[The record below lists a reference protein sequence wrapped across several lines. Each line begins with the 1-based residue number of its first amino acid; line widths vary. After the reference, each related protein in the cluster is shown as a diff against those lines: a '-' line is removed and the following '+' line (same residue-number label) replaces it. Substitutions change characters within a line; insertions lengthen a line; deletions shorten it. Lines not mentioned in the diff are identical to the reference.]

1 MDSMIFHGIY
11 VTVIVLL
18 LFGVSIFAHE
28 LGHFITARLFGMV
41 VEVFSLGF
49 GPSIWKKK
57 YRGTLYKIGIFPIG
71 GYVALPQM
79 DPTDALPTVKPKQTD
94 ATTGT
99 SAQEPATPPPK
110 PWSPMAPPE
119 AGKPWSPMAPP
130 EAGKPWSPMAPP
142 EAGKPW
148 SPMAPPEAGKPLPP
162 VAPWKK
168 IIVAAAGAAGNMVL
182 AAIIAWIVYWG
193 GKPSTPG
200 ERCAVIGFVDTNSVA
215 YTSGL
220 RLGDEILAVNDVPVA
235 TWNDVI
241 QENTRFETVRFA
253 VRTPAGTNMITVPT
267 EKNALGFRMVDG
279 LREITL
285 CKVMAVETESSAAQA
300 GVHPEDVILR
310 FNDVTVLSIE
320 HLVTLVSARPDQ
332 PTPLAVERGGQILA
346 LTVSPQLDS
355 SLGRARI
362 GIRFDPMAV
371 DYDKVVHIPP
381 SVQLKG
387 HATMILR
394 VVRALLTPKEAKHT
408 SEGLGGP
415 PMILYMIQDAVRK
428 GIMIALWFMCFLNV
442 NLAII
447 NLLPIPVLDGGHIM
461 FSLWELVTRRPIHPK
476 LIAWIYQVF
485 FFLFI
490 AVFILL
496 SGRDFQRLYQL
507 HQLSKTVARQMAVT
521 NVVTNAVAGTAP
533 SAATNEPGTP

>member
-1 MDSMIFHGIY
+1 MIFHGIY

-28 LGHFITARLFGMV
+28 LGHFITARVFGMV

-79 DPTDALPTVKPKQTD
+79 DPTEALPTVKPKQTD
-94 ATTGT
+94 VTAGT
-99 SAQEPATPPPK
+99 PANEPATPPPK
-110 PWSPMAPPE
+110 P
-119 AGKPWSPMAPP
+119 
-130 EAGKPWSPMAPP
+130 
-142 EAGKPW
+142 
-148 SPMAPPEAGKPLPP
+148 LPA

-168 IIVAAAGAAGNMVL
+168 IVVAAAGAAGNMVL
-182 AAIIAWIVYWG
+182 AVIIAWIVYLG

-215 YTSGL
+215 YTSGM
-220 RLGDEILAVNDVPVA
+220 RIGDEILAVNDVPVT
-235 TWNDVI
+235 TWNNVI
-241 QENTRFETVRFA
+241 QENARFETVRFA
-253 VRTPAGTNMITVPT
+253 VRTPIGTNMITVPT
-267 EKNALGFRMVDG
+267 EKNALGFRMVKG
-279 LREITL
+279 LREVSL
-285 CKVMAVETESSAAQA
+285 CKVMAVEAKSSAAQA
-300 GVHPEDVILR
+300 GVHPEDVIAR
-310 FNDVTVLSIE
+310 FNDVTVLSVE
-320 HLVTLVSARPDQ
+320 HLISLVSARPDT
-332 PTPLAVERGGQILA
+332 PTPLAVERGGEILT
-346 LTVSPQLDS
+346 LTVSPQLDPA
-355 SLGRARI
+355 LGRARI

-371 DYDKVVHIPP
+371 DYDQVVHIPP
-381 SVQLKG
+381 SVQLKN

-394 VVRALLTPKEAKHT
+394 VVRALVSKEARHT
-408 SEGLGGP
+408 VEGLGGP

-476 LIAWIYQVF
+476 LIAWIHQVF

-490 AVFILL
+490 AAIILL

-507 HQLSKTVARQMAVT
+507 RQLSKTVARHMAVT
-521 NVVTNAVAGTAP
+521 NAVTNAATGAETNATAVP
-533 SAATNEPGTP
+533 EAVTNEPAEP

>member
-1 MDSMIFHGIY
+1 MILHGIY

-79 DPTDALPTVKPKQTD
+79 DPTEALPTAKPKQTD
-94 ATTGT
+94 VTAGT
-99 SAQEPATPPPK
+99 AAKEPAPPP
-110 PWSPMAPPE
+110 
-119 AGKPWSPMAPP
+119 
-130 EAGKPWSPMAPP
+130 
-142 EAGKPW
+142 
-148 SPMAPPEAGKPLPP
+148 KPLPP

-200 ERCAVIGFVDTNSVA
+200 ERSAVIGFVDTNSVA

-220 RLGDEILAVNDVPVA
+220 RIGDEILAVNDVPVA

-241 QENTRFETVRFA
+241 QENARFETVCFA
-253 VRTPAGTNMITVPT
+253 MRTPQGTNLITVPT

-279 LREITL
+279 LREVSL
-285 CKVMAVETESSAAQA
+285 CKVMAVEAQSSAARA
-300 GVHPEDVILR
+300 GVQPEDIIVR
-310 FNDVTVLSIE
+310 FNDVTVLSVE
-320 HLVTLVSARPDQ
+320 HLVSLVSARTDTL
-332 PTPLAVERGGQILA
+332 TPLAVERGGQILA
-346 LTVSPQLDS
+346 LTVSPQLDPN
-355 SLGRARI
+355 LGRARI

-371 DYDKVVHIPP
+371 DYDQVVHIPP

-394 VVRALLTPKEAKHT
+394 VVRALVSKEARHT
-408 SEGLGGP
+408 AEGLGGP

-442 NLAII
+442 NLAIL

-476 LIAWIYQVF
+476 LITWIYQVF

-490 AVFILL
+490 AAIILL

-507 HQLSKTVARQMAVT
+507 RQLSKTVAHQMAVT
-521 NVVTNAVAGTAP
+521 NTSDHGVTHQRNGVNRHKSP
-533 SAATNEPGTP
+533 

>member
-1 MDSMIFHGIY
+1 MIFHGIY

-28 LGHFITARLFGMV
+28 LGHFIAARAFGMV

-94 ATTGT
+94 VTESVAAPQGGA
-99 SAQEPATPPPK
+99 SLPAIPSPK
-110 PWSPMAPPE
+110 PP
-119 AGKPWSPMAPP
+119 
-130 EAGKPWSPMAPP
+130 
-142 EAGKPW
+142 
-148 SPMAPPEAGKPLPP
+148 PP

-168 IIVAAAGAAGNMVL
+168 IVVAAAGAAGNMVL

-200 ERCAVIGFVDTNSVA
+200 ERSAIIGFVDTNSVA

-220 RLGDEILAVNDVPVA
+220 RIGHEVLAVNDVPVA

-241 QENTRFETVRFA
+241 QENARFETVRFV
-253 VRTPAGTNMITVPT
+253 VRTPQGTNMITVPT

-285 CKVMAVETESSAAQA
+285 CKVMAVEAESSAAQA
-300 GVHPEDVILR
+300 GVQPEDIIVR
-310 FNDVTVLSIE
+310 FNDVAVFSVE
-320 HLVTLVSARPDQ
+320 HLVALVSARPDTL
-332 PTPLAVERGGQILA
+332 TPLAVERGGEILA
-346 LTVSPQLDS
+346 LTVSPQLDPV
-355 SLGRARI
+355 LGRARI

-371 DYDKVVHIPP
+371 DYDQVVHIPP

-394 VVRALLTPKEAKHT
+394 VVRALVSKEARHT
-408 SEGLGGP
+408 AEGLGGP

-442 NLAII
+442 NLAIL
-447 NLLPIPVLDGGHIM
+447 NLMPIPVLDGGHIM

-476 LIAWIYQVF
+476 LIAWIYQFF

-490 AVFILL
+490 AAIILL
-496 SGRDFQRLYQL
+496 SGRDFQRLYKL
-507 HQLSKTVARQMAVT
+507 RQLSKTVARQMAD
-521 NVVTNAVAGTAP
+521 TNALAVPEAV
-533 SAATNEPGTP
+533 TNEPAAP

>member
-1 MDSMIFHGIY
+1 MDLILHGIY

-28 LGHFITARLFGMV
+28 LGHFLTARVFGMV

-57 YRGTLYKIGIFPIG
+57 YRGTLYKIGVFPIG

-79 DPTDALPTVKPKQTD
+79 DPTDTLPAAKSKQPDVTA
-94 ATTGT
+94 ATP
-99 SAQEPATPPPK
+99 AKEPATPPP
-110 PWSPMAPPE
+110 
-119 AGKPWSPMAPP
+119 
-130 EAGKPWSPMAPP
+130 
-142 EAGKPW
+142 
-148 SPMAPPEAGKPLPP
+148 KPLPP

-168 IIVAAAGAAGNMVL
+168 IVVAAAGAAGNIVL

-200 ERCAVIGFVDTNSVA
+200 ERCAVIGFVDTNSAA

-220 RLGDEILAVNDVPVA
+220 RIGDEILAVNDFPVT

-241 QENTRFETVRFA
+241 QENARFETVRFA
-253 VRTPAGTNMITVPT
+253 VRTPQGTNMITVPT
-267 EKNALGFRMVDG
+267 AKNALGFRMVDG

-285 CKVMAVETESSAAQA
+285 CKVMAVEAESSAAKA
-300 GVHPEDVILR
+300 GVHPEDIIVR
-310 FNDVTVLSIE
+310 FNDVTVFSVE
-320 HLVTLVSARPDQ
+320 HLVTLISARPDR
-332 PTPLAVERGGQILA
+332 PSPLAVERGGQILV
-346 LTVSPQLDS
+346 LTVSPQLDPA
-355 SLGRARI
+355 LGRARI

-371 DYDKVVHIPP
+371 DYDQVVHIPP

-394 VVRALLTPKEAKHT
+394 VVRALVSKEARHT
-408 SEGLGGP
+408 AEGLGGP

-476 LIAWIYQVF
+476 LIGWIYQVF

-490 AVFILL
+490 AAIILL

-507 HQLSKTVARQMAVT
+507 RQLSKTVARQMSVTNAATGAETNARAVAEAVT
-521 NVVTNAVAGTAP
+521 N
-533 SAATNEPGTP
+533 EPAEP

>member
-1 MDSMIFHGIY
+1 MDLILHVTY

-28 LGHFITARLFGMV
+28 LGHFITARVFGMV

-79 DPTDALPTVKPKQTD
+79 DPTDAAPAVKPQQANVPESVVAPQGGASLPT
-94 ATTGT
+94 A
-99 SAQEPATPPPK
+99 SPP
-110 PWSPMAPPE
+110 
-119 AGKPWSPMAPP
+119 
-130 EAGKPWSPMAPP
+130 
-142 EAGKPW
+142 
-148 SPMAPPEAGKPLPP
+148 KPLPP

-168 IIVAAAGAAGNMVL
+168 IIVAAAGAAGNVVL

-215 YTSGL
+215 YANGL
-220 RLGDEILAVNDVPVA
+220 RLGDEILAVNDFPVA

-241 QENTRFETVRFA
+241 QENARFETVRFA
-253 VRTPAGTNMITVPT
+253 VRTPAGTNTITVPT

-285 CKVMAVETESSAAQA
+285 CKVMAVEAESSAAQA
-300 GVHPEDVILR
+300 GVQPEDIIVR
-310 FNDVTVLSIE
+310 FNDAIVFSVE
-320 HLVTLVSARPDQ
+320 HLIALVSARPDS
-332 PTPLAVERGGQILA
+332 PTPLTVERSGQILV
-346 LTVSPQLDS
+346 LTVSPQLDPA
-355 SLGRARI
+355 LGRARI

-381 SVQLKG
+381 GVQLKG

-394 VVRALLTPKEAKHT
+394 VVRALVSKEARHT
-408 SEGLGGP
+408 AEGLGGP

-476 LIAWIYQVF
+476 LIGWIYQVF

-490 AVFILL
+490 AAIILL
-496 SGRDFQRLYQL
+496 SGRDFQRLYKL
-507 HQLSKTVARQMAVT
+507 RQLSQTVARQMAATNATTSAETNALAVPEAVT
-521 NVVTNAVAGTAP
+521 NKPA
-533 SAATNEPGTP
+533 EP

>member
-1 MDSMIFHGIY
+1 MSFHGIY

-28 LGHFITARLFGMV
+28 LGHFLAARAFGMV

-57 YRGTLYKIGIFPIG
+57 WRGTLYKIGVFPVG

-79 DPTDALPTVKPKQTD
+79 DPTEALPAAKPKQTD
-94 ATTGT
+94 TTAET

-110 PWSPMAPPE
+110 PGSPT
-119 AGKPWSPMAPP
+119 
-130 EAGKPWSPMAPP
+130 
-142 EAGKPW
+142 
-148 SPMAPPEAGKPLPP
+148 APPEAGKPLPP

-168 IIVAAAGAAGNMVL
+168 IIVAAAGAAGNIVL

-200 ERCAVIGFVDTNSVA
+200 ERCAVIGFVNTNSAA

-220 RLGDEILAVNDVPVA
+220 RIGDEILAVNDVPVA

-241 QENTRFETVRFA
+241 QENARFETVRFA
-253 VRTPAGTNMITVPT
+253 VRTPQGTNMMTVPT

-285 CKVMAVETESSAAQA
+285 CKVMTVEAKYSAAQA
-300 GVHPEDVILR
+300 GVHPKDLIVK
-310 FNDVTVLSIE
+310 FNNVTVLSVD
-320 HLVTLVSARPDQ
+320 HLISLVSARPDM
-332 PTPLAVERGGQILA
+332 PTPLTVERGGKLLI
-346 LTVSPQLDS
+346 LTVAPQLDPA
-355 SLGRARI
+355 LGRARI

-371 DYDKVVHIPP
+371 DYDQVVHIPP

-394 VVRALLTPKEAKHT
+394 VVRALVSKEARHT
-408 SEGLGGP
+408 AEGLGGP

-461 FSLWELVTRRPIHPK
+461 FCLWELVTRRPVHPK

-490 AVFILL
+490 AAIILL
-496 SGRDFQRLYQL
+496 SVRDFQRLYRL
-507 HQLSKTVARQMAVT
+507 RQLSKTAARQMAVT
-521 NVVTNAVAGTAP
+521 NAITNTATGVETNALAVPEAV
-533 SAATNEPGTP
+533 TNEPATP

>member
-1 MDSMIFHGIY
+1 MSLYGIY

-28 LGHFITARLFGMV
+28 LGHFIAARVFGMV

-49 GPSIWKKK
+49 GPAIWKKK
-57 YRGTLYKIGIFPIG
+57 HGGILYKIGIFPIG

-79 DPTDALPTVKPKQTD
+79 DPTEALPAVKPKRTD
-94 ATTGT
+94 GAE
-99 SAQEPATPPPK
+99 SAAAPQASASLPTTPPP
-110 PWSPMAPPE
+110 
-119 AGKPWSPMAPP
+119 
-130 EAGKPWSPMAPP
+130 
-142 EAGKPW
+142 
-148 SPMAPPEAGKPLPP
+148 KPLPP

-168 IIVAAAGAAGNMVL
+168 IIVAASGAAGNVVL

-200 ERCAVIGFVDTNSVA
+200 ERSAIIGFVDTNSAA
-215 YTSGL
+215 YANGL
-220 RLGDEILAVNDVPVA
+220 RIGDEILTINDVPVA
-235 TWNDVI
+235 TWNNVI
-241 QENTRFETVRFA
+241 QENARFETVRFA
-253 VRTPAGTNMITVPT
+253 LRTPAGTNLVTVPT

-285 CKVMAVETESSAAQA
+285 CKVMAVEADSSAAQA
-300 GVHPEDVILR
+300 GVRPEDVIVK
-310 FNDVTVLSIE
+310 FNDVTVLSVE
-320 HLVTLVSARPDQ
+320 HLVSLVSARPNM
-332 PTPLAVERGGQILA
+332 PTPLDVERGGQILA
-346 LTVSPQLDS
+346 LTVSPQLDQT
-355 SLGRARI
+355 LGRARI

-394 VVRALLTPKEAKHT
+394 VVRALVSKEAKHT
-408 SEGLGGP
+408 AEGLGGP

-476 LIAWIYQVF
+476 LIGWIYQVF

-490 AVFILL
+490 AAIILL

-507 HQLSKTVARQMAVT
+507 RQLSKAFAHPMT
-521 NVVTNAVAGTAP
+521 VTNAATCAESNATAVP
-533 SAATNEPGTP
+533 ESVTNEPEEP

>member
-1 MDSMIFHGIY
+1 MDLIFHGIY
-11 VTVIVLL
+11 VAVIVLL

-28 LGHFITARLFGMV
+28 LGHFIAARLFGMV
-41 VEVFSLGF
+41 IEVFSLGF

-79 DPTDALPTVKPKQTD
+79 DPTDAAPAAKPKQT
-94 ATTGT
+94 APPAGT
-99 SAQEPATPPPK
+99 AAKEPTAPPP
-110 PWSPMAPPE
+110 
-119 AGKPWSPMAPP
+119 
-130 EAGKPWSPMAPP
+130 
-142 EAGKPW
+142 
-148 SPMAPPEAGKPLPP
+148 KPLPP

-168 IIVAAAGAAGNMVL
+168 IIVAAAGAAGNIAL

-200 ERCAVIGFVDTNSVA
+200 ERSAVIGFVDTNSIA
-215 YTSGL
+215 YSNGL
-220 RLGDEILAVNDVPVA
+220 RLGDEILAVNDFPVA

-241 QENTRFETVRFA
+241 QENARFETVRFA
-253 VRTPAGTNMITVPT
+253 VRTPEGTHTITVPT

-279 LREITL
+279 LREVTL
-285 CKVMAVETESSAAQA
+285 CKVMAVEAESSAAQA
-300 GVHPEDVILR
+300 GVRPEDVIVR

-320 HLVTLVSARPDQ
+320 HLVTLVSARPDM
-332 PTPLAVERGGQILA
+332 PTPLAIERGGKILT
-346 LTVSPQLDS
+346 LSVSPQLDPA
-355 SLGRARI
+355 LGRARI

-394 VVRALLTPKEAKHT
+394 VVRALVSKEARHT
-408 SEGLGGP
+408 AEGLGGP

-447 NLLPIPVLDGGHIM
+447 NLLPIPVLDGGHIL

-490 AVFILL
+490 AAIILL

-507 HQLSKTVARQMAVT
+507 RQLSKSVARQMAAT
-521 NVVTNAVAGTAP
+521 NVEINASSGTVTNAIAVPQAV
-533 SAATNEPGTP
+533 TNEPVEP

>member
-1 MDSMIFHGIY
+1 MIFHGIY
-11 VTVIVLL
+11 VTMIVLL

-41 VEVFSLGF
+41 VDVFSLGF

-57 YRGTLYKIGIFPIG
+57 YRGILYKIGIFPIG

-94 ATTGT
+94 VTTRT
-99 SAQEPATPPPK
+99 SAKELTTPPPQR
-110 PWSPMAPPE
+110 
-119 AGKPWSPMAPP
+119 
-130 EAGKPWSPMAPP
+130 
-142 EAGKPW
+142 W

-162 VAPWKK
+162 ACAKASADRPVAPWKK
-168 IIVAAAGAAGNMVL
+168 IVVAAAGAAGNMVL

-200 ERCAVIGFVDTNSVA
+200 ERSAVIGFVDTNSVA
-215 YTSGL
+215 YTGGM
-220 RLGDEILAVNDVPVA
+220 RIGDEILAINDVPVA

-241 QENTRFETVRFA
+241 QENARFETVRFA
-253 VRTPAGTNMITVPT
+253 VRTPTGTNMITVPT

-279 LREITL
+279 LREVSL
-285 CKVMAVETESSAAQA
+285 CKVMAVEAESSAAQC
-300 GVHPEDVILR
+300 GVRPEDIIVR
-310 FNDVTVLSIE
+310 FNDVTVLSVE
-320 HLVTLVSARPDQ
+320 HLVALVSARPDMS
-332 PTPLAVERGGQILA
+332 TSLAVERDGQILT
-346 LTVSPQLDS
+346 LTVSPRLDPA
-355 SLGRARI
+355 LGRARI

-381 SVQLKG
+381 SVQLKS
-387 HATMILR
+387 HATSIFR
-394 VVRALLTPKEAKHT
+394 VVRALLTPNEARNT
-408 SEGLGGP
+408 SQGLGGP
-415 PMILYMIQDAVRK
+415 LMILYMIQDYVRK

-461 FSLWELVTRRPIHPK
+461 FSLWEMVTRRPIHPK

-490 AVFILL
+490 AAIILL

-507 HQLSKTVARQMAVT
+507 RQLSKTVASQMAVT
-521 NVVTNAVAGTAP
+521 NAATGTETNTPAIPEAF
-533 SAATNEPGTP
+533 TNEPMEP

>member
-1 MDSMIFHGIY
+1 MILHGIY

-28 LGHFITARLFGMV
+28 LGHFIAARVFGMV

-49 GPSIWKKK
+49 GPALWKKK
-57 YRGTLYKIGIFPIG
+57 HRGILYKIGVFPVG

-79 DPTDALPTVKPKQTD
+79 DPTDSAPAAKPKRTDGAESVAAPQEGASLPT
-94 ATTGT
+94 
-99 SAQEPATPPPK
+99 TPPP
-110 PWSPMAPPE
+110 
-119 AGKPWSPMAPP
+119 
-130 EAGKPWSPMAPP
+130 
-142 EAGKPW
+142 
-148 SPMAPPEAGKPLPP
+148 KPLPP

-168 IIVAAAGAAGNMVL
+168 IVVAASGAAGNVVL

-200 ERCAVIGFVDTNSVA
+200 ERSAVIGFVDTNSAA
-215 YTSGL
+215 YANGL
-220 RLGDEILAVNDVPVA
+220 RIGDEILTINDVPVA
-235 TWNDVI
+235 NWNDVI
-241 QENTRFETVRFA
+241 QENARFETVRFA
-253 VRTPAGTNMITVPT
+253 LRTPAGTNLITVPT

-285 CKVMAVETESSAAQA
+285 CKVMAVEPDSSASQA
-300 GVHPEDVILR
+300 GVRPEDVITK
-310 FNDVTVLSIE
+310 FNEVTVLSVE
-320 HLVTLVSARPDQ
+320 HLVALVSARPNM

-346 LTVSPQLDS
+346 LTVSPQLDRT
-355 SLGRARI
+355 LGRARI

-381 SVQLKG
+381 SVQLKS

-394 VVRALLTPKEAKHT
+394 VVRALVSREAKRT
-408 SEGLGGP
+408 AEGLGGP

-476 LIAWIYQVF
+476 LIGWIYQVF

-490 AVFILL
+490 AAIILL

-507 HQLSKTVARQMAVT
+507 RQLSKAFAHSMT
-521 NVVTNAVAGTAP
+521 VTNAATGATSNAVAVP
-533 SAATNEPGTP
+533 ESVTNEPAEP

>member
-1 MDSMIFHGIY
+1 MIFHGIY

-79 DPTDALPTVKPKQTD
+79 DPTEALPAAKPKQTD
-94 ATTGT
+94 ITAGT
-99 SAQEPATPPPK
+99 SDNEPATPPP
-110 PWSPMAPPE
+110 
-119 AGKPWSPMAPP
+119 
-130 EAGKPWSPMAPP
+130 
-142 EAGKPW
+142 
-148 SPMAPPEAGKPLPP
+148 KPLPP

-168 IIVAAAGAAGNMVL
+168 IVVAAAGAAGNMVL

-200 ERCAVIGFVDTNSVA
+200 ERSAVIGFVETNSVA

-220 RLGDEILAVNDVPVA
+220 RIGDEILAVNDVAV
-235 TWNDVI
+235 TKWNDVI
-241 QENTRFETVRFA
+241 QENARFESVRFA
-253 VRTPAGTNMITVPT
+253 IRTPQGTNLITVPT

-279 LREITL
+279 LREVSL
-285 CKVMAVETESSAAQA
+285 CKVMTVEAESSAAQA
-300 GVHPEDVILR
+300 GVHPEDLIVR
-310 FNDVTVLSIE
+310 FNDVPVLSVD
-320 HLVTLVSARPDQ
+320 HLIALVSTRPDM
-332 PTPLAVERGGQILA
+332 PTSLAIERSGQILT
-346 LTVSPQLDS
+346 LTVSPQLDPA
-355 SLGRARI
+355 LGRARI

-371 DYDKVVHIPP
+371 DYDRVVHIPP

-394 VVRALLTPKEAKHT
+394 VVRALVSKEARHT
-408 SEGLGGP
+408 AEGLGGP

-461 FSLWELVTRRPIHPK
+461 FSLWELITRRPIHPK
-476 LIAWIYQVF
+476 LIGWIYQVF

-490 AVFILL
+490 AAIILL

-507 HQLSKTVARQMAVT
+507 RQLSKTVARQMAVT
-521 NVVTNAVAGTAP
+521 NAATGAVTNALAVPEVVTNEPAAP
-533 SAATNEPGTP
+533 

>member
-28 LGHFITARLFGMV
+28 LGHFIAARLFGMV

-57 YRGTLYKIGIFPIG
+57 HHGTLYKIGIFPIG

-79 DPTDALPTVKPKQTD
+79 DPTEALPAAKPKQTD
-94 ATTGT
+94 VTESVAAPQG
-99 SAQEPATPPPK
+99 SASLPATPPP
-110 PWSPMAPPE
+110 
-119 AGKPWSPMAPP
+119 
-130 EAGKPWSPMAPP
+130 
-142 EAGKPW
+142 
-148 SPMAPPEAGKPLPP
+148 KPLPP

-168 IIVAAAGAAGNMVL
+168 IAVAAAGAAGNMVL

-200 ERCAVIGFVDTNSVA
+200 ERSAIIGFVDTNAVA

-220 RLGDEILAVNDVPVA
+220 RIGDEILAVNDVPVS
-235 TWNDVI
+235 TWSDVI
-241 QENTRFETVRFA
+241 QENARFETVTFA
-253 VRTPAGTNMITVPT
+253 VRTPQGTNMITVPT
-267 EKNALGFRMVDG
+267 EKNVLGFRMVDG
-279 LREITL
+279 LREVSL
-285 CKVMAVETESSAAQA
+285 CKVMAVEALSSAARA
-300 GVHPEDVILR
+300 GVQPEDVIVR
-310 FNDVTVLSIE
+310 FNDATVLSIE
-320 HLVTLVSARPDQ
+320 HLVTLVSARPDM
-332 PTPLAVERGGQILA
+332 PTPLAVERGGQILELSVA
-346 LTVSPQLDS
+346 PQLDPAM
-355 SLGRARI
+355 GRARI

-381 SVQLKG
+381 GVQLKG

-394 VVRALLTPKEAKHT
+394 VVRALVSKEARHT
-408 SEGLGGP
+408 AEGLGGP

-447 NLLPIPVLDGGHIM
+447 NLLPIPVLDGGHIL

-476 LIAWIYQVF
+476 LIAWIYQVS

-490 AVFILL
+490 AAIILL
-496 SGRDFQRLYQL
+496 SGRDFQRLYTL
-507 HQLSKTVARQMAVT
+507 HRLTKAAASPMAVT
-521 NVVTNAVAGTAP
+521 DAAANAAPGAGTNALAVPETV
-533 SAATNEPGTP
+533 TNEPAAP

>member
-18 LFGVSIFAHE
+18 LFGISIFAHE

-79 DPTDALPTVKPKQTD
+79 DPTDALPAAKPQQTD
-94 ATTGT
+94 TTAGA
-99 SAQEPATPPPK
+99 SVKEPAAPPPK
-110 PWSPMAPPE
+110 S
-119 AGKPWSPMAPP
+119 
-130 EAGKPWSPMAPP
+130 
-142 EAGKPW
+142 
-148 SPMAPPEAGKPLPP
+148 LPP

-168 IIVAAAGAAGNMVL
+168 IVVAAAGAAGNMIL

-200 ERCAVIGFVDTNSVA
+200 ERSAVIGFVDTNSAA
-215 YTSGL
+215 YTNGL
-220 RLGDEILAVNDVPVA
+220 RIGDEILAVNDVPVA
-235 TWNDVI
+235 TWSDVI
-241 QENTRFETVRFA
+241 QENARFEAVRFN
-253 VRTPAGTNMITVPT
+253 VRTPQGANMVTVPT

-279 LREITL
+279 LREVSL
-285 CKVMAVETESSAAQA
+285 CKVMAVEAESRAAQA
-300 GVHPEDVILR
+300 GVRPEDIIVR
-310 FNDVTVLSIE
+310 FNDVTVLSVE
-320 HLVTLVSARPDQ
+320 HLVSLVSARPDM
-332 PTPLAVERGGQILA
+332 PTTLAVERGGQTLA
-346 LTVSPQLDS
+346 LTVAPQLDPA
-355 SLGRARI
+355 LGRARI

-394 VVRALLTPKEAKHT
+394 VVRALVSKEARHT
-408 SEGLGGP
+408 AEGLGGP

-442 NLAII
+442 NLAIL
-447 NLLPIPVLDGGHIM
+447 NLLPIPVLDGGHIV
-461 FSLWELVTRRPIHPK
+461 FSLWEMITRRPIHPK
-476 LIAWIYQVF
+476 LIGWIYQVF

-496 SGRDFQRLYQL
+496 SGRDFQRLYKMF
-507 HQLSKTVARQMAVT
+507 QLSKTAASQMAVT
-521 NVVTNAVAGTAP
+521 NAATGAETNALAVPEAV
-533 SAATNEPGTP
+533 TNEPAEP

>member
-1 MDSMIFHGIY
+1 MDSMILHGIY

-79 DPTDALPTVKPKQTD
+79 DPTDALPPVKPKQTD
-94 ATTGT
+94 ATAGA
-99 SAQEPATPPPK
+99 SAKEPT
-110 PWSPMAPPE
+110 
-119 AGKPWSPMAPP
+119 
-130 EAGKPWSPMAPP
+130 
-142 EAGKPW
+142 
-148 SPMAPPEAGKPLPP
+148 PEAGKPLPS

-168 IIVAAAGAAGNMVL
+168 IVVAVAGAAGNMVL

-200 ERCAVIGFVDTNSVA
+200 ERSAVIGFVDTNSVA

-220 RLGDEILAVNDVPVA
+220 RIGDEILAVNDFPVA

-241 QENTRFETVRFA
+241 QENARFETVRFV
-253 VRTPAGTNMITVPT
+253 VRTPTGTNMLTVPT

-285 CKVMAVETESSAAQA
+285 CKVMAVEAESSAAKA
-300 GVHPEDVILR
+300 GVQPEDTIVR
-310 FNDVTVLSIE
+310 FNDVTVLSVE
-320 HLVTLVSARPDQ
+320 HLVSLVSARPDT

-346 LTVSPQLDS
+346 LTVSPQLDQA
-355 SLGRARI
+355 LGRARI

-394 VVRALLTPKEAKHT
+394 VVRALVSKEAKHT
-408 SEGLGGP
+408 AEGLGGP

-447 NLLPIPVLDGGHIM
+447 NLMPIPVLDGGHIM
-461 FSLWELVTRRPIHPK
+461 FSLWEMITRRPIHPK
-476 LIAWIYQVF
+476 LIGWIYQVF

-490 AVFILL
+490 AAIILL

-507 HQLSKTVARQMAVT
+507 RQLSKTVARQMAVT
-521 NVVTNAVAGTAP
+521 NTATSAETNALAVP
-533 SAATNEPGTP
+533 EDVTNEPVEP

>member
-1 MDSMIFHGIY
+1 MIFHGIY

-28 LGHFITARLFGMV
+28 LGHFLAARAFGMV

-79 DPTDALPTVKPKQTD
+79 DPTDALPAAKPKQTD
-94 ATTGT
+94 VTAGT
-99 SAQEPATPPPK
+99 SANEATTPPP
-110 PWSPMAPPE
+110 
-119 AGKPWSPMAPP
+119 
-130 EAGKPWSPMAPP
+130 
-142 EAGKPW
+142 
-148 SPMAPPEAGKPLPP
+148 KPLPP

-200 ERCAVIGFVDTNSVA
+200 ERCAVIGFVNTNSAA

-220 RLGDEILAVNDVPVA
+220 RIGDEILAVNDVPVA

-241 QENTRFETVRFA
+241 QENARFETVRFA
-253 VRTPAGTNMITVPT
+253 VRTPQGTNMMTVPT

-285 CKVMAVETESSAAQA
+285 CKVMTVEAKYSAAQA
-300 GVHPEDVILR
+300 GVHPKDLIVK
-310 FNDVTVLSIE
+310 FNNVTVLSVD
-320 HLVTLVSARPDQ
+320 HLISLVSARPDM
-332 PTPLAVERGGQILA
+332 PTPLTVERGGKFLI
-346 LTVSPQLDS
+346 LTVSPQLDPA
-355 SLGRARI
+355 LGRARI

-371 DYDKVVHIPP
+371 DYDQVVHIPP

-394 VVRALLTPKEAKHT
+394 VVRALVSKEARHT
-408 SEGLGGP
+408 AEGLGGP

-461 FSLWELVTRRPIHPK
+461 FSLWELVTRRPVHPK
-476 LIAWIYQVF
+476 LIAWLYQVF

-490 AVFILL
+490 AAIILL
-496 SGRDFQRLYQL
+496 SLRDFHRLYKL
-507 HQLSKTVARQMAVT
+507 RQLSKTVASQMAVT
-521 NVVTNAVAGTAP
+521 NATTSAETNALAVPEAV
-533 SAATNEPGTP
+533 TNEPVEP

>member
-1 MDSMIFHGIY
+1 MAPMIFHGIY

-28 LGHFITARLFGMV
+28 LGHFITARMFGMV

-79 DPTDALPTVKPKQTD
+79 DPTDGSPTAKPKQTD
-94 ATTGT
+94 VTAGTT
-99 SAQEPATPPPK
+99 AKEPAAPPP
-110 PWSPMAPPE
+110 
-119 AGKPWSPMAPP
+119 
-130 EAGKPWSPMAPP
+130 
-142 EAGKPW
+142 
-148 SPMAPPEAGKPLPP
+148 KPLPP

-200 ERCAVIGFVDTNSVA
+200 ERSAMIGFVYTNSAA

-220 RLGDEILAVNDVPVA
+220 RIGDEILAVNDFPVV

-241 QENTRFETVRFA
+241 QENARFETVHFV
-253 VRTPAGTNMITVPT
+253 VRTPAGTNTITVPT

-279 LREITL
+279 LREVSL
-285 CKVMAVETESSAAQA
+285 CKVMAVEAESSADKA
-300 GVHPEDVILR
+300 GVHPEDIILR
-310 FNDVTVLSIE
+310 FNDITVLSIE
-320 HLVTLVSARPDQ
+320 HLVALVSTRPDM

-346 LTVSPQLDS
+346 LTVSPQLDPA
-355 SLGRARI
+355 LGRARI

-394 VVRALLTPKEAKHT
+394 VVRALVSKEAKHT
-408 SEGLGGP
+408 AEGLGGP

-476 LIAWIYQVF
+476 LIGWIYQVF

-490 AVFILL
+490 AAIILL

-507 HQLSKTVARQMAVT
+507 RQLSKTAARQMAVT
-521 NVVTNAVAGTAP
+521 NADTVAETNAPAVPEAV
-533 SAATNEPGTP
+533 TNEPAEP